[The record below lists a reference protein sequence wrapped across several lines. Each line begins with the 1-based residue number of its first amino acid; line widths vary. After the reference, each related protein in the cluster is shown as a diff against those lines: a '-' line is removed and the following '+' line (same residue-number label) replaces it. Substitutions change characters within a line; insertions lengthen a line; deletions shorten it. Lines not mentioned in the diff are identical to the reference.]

1 MYLQKLPKECVK
13 ILFIILVE
21 VVLLILGRL

>member
-1 MYLQKLPKECVK
+1 MYLQKLSKECVK

-21 VVLLILGRL
+21 VVLPILGRL